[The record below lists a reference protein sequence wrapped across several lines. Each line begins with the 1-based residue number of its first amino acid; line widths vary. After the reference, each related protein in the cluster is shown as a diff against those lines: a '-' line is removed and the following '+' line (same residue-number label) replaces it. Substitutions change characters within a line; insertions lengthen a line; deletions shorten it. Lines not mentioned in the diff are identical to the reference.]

1 VDTEAVSGNIPPPP
15 PGFVLVDD
23 DIPPPP
29 EGFVLVPNESPRGVM
44 PFLNQGIAQVFGAP
58 VDAVSAG
65 LSAVGVPGQEAP
77 VLGSTNIQQMMGR
90 AGVRLPESGATPQ
103 NLGEFM
109 GRGVGNAAAF
119 LIPGLGAARGMAAAA
134 NPVTRGIGQMLS
146 AAPGKMAAV
155 DMAAGAGS
163 GAGRYIGEAQTPNN
177 PNVGGTIGEMV
188 GGLGVGAVTG
198 VVPMLA
204 RMLAQGP
211 AGRAI
216 LGTGRQVMSAFVPG
230 TNIANT
236 TRASN
241 RLRGLTADP
250 EGMADLATRET
261 IAPLTPAQRTG
272 DERLLGLERAVA
284 SRDPVLADRLRQQA
298 GEAQGV
304 LESELRGMGGQPMAA
319 RNLMEE
325 RRGRLIDNLQ
335 TSVDRA
341 KQQAQARIAALEPNA
356 TPAQQATVV
365 RQEFDA
371 AYRAAMD
378 QERTLWRAVPDDV
391 LVPTKDIKDA
401 YAALVAATPETQR
414 HNIPD
419 YARRFLGGESNAA
432 LAAEV
437 PPSELQGLR
446 SELLDIARQARAA
459 GERNRARLADDLAD
473 SVLQTMDSA
482 PVVSAPYQA
491 ARDYTR
497 QLNQTFRQGEIGR
510 LTNTGR
516 DGSPRVAPEL
526 TLDTTIGQGG
536 QRGAIAAREFEAAM
550 GERFRR
556 ASPQIEDYLR
566 GNVSQRAVTGSGDI
580 RRDTMARLLRQEQP
594 LLDAFPNVRRDMAAA
609 LQAQD
614 TAQRIGQRAARV
626 ERNLNSPT
634 RSAVA
639 RYLSGDVGEE
649 VARVFSAP
657 DPAAVASQV
666 ARVVRRDPAAV
677 DGLKGAFIDHLI
689 ANARGQT
696 VDGSVLNGS
705 TMRGFL
711 DNAKQRAA
719 LEAVFSPDD
728 MRRLRTVVQ
737 ELTSL
742 ERARG
747 PLPGVGAPMND
758 MPNQI
763 LDTLARVA
771 GARAGAA
778 AGGASMAGGLQ
789 SAQIVSGRVRDFLGR
804 LTNDQAAVLI
814 SQSVTDPALFA
825 ALLNP
830 GARFTPSQ
838 QVARL
843 QAWLAGPGVRVFG
856 EGNREERD
864 SGVPLNGFILDSPQ
878 E

>member
-1 VDTEAVSGNIPPPP
+1 MSGRPPPPP
-15 PGFVLVDD
+15 PGFILDD
-23 DIPPPP
+23 NDDTPPPP
-29 EGFVLVPNESPRGVM
+29 DGFVLDGNQSPRGIM

-58 VDAVSAG
+58 VDMVSAG
-65 LSAVGVPGQEAP
+65 LSAVGVPGQDAP
-77 VLGSTNIQQMMGR
+77 IGGSANISDMMGR
-90 AGVRLPESGATPQ
+90 AGVRLPESGAVPQ
-103 NLGEFM
+103 SLGEFM

-119 LIPGLGAARGMAAAA
+119 LIPGLGAARMAAGAA
-134 NPVTRGIGQMLS
+134 NPVVRGVGGMLS

-155 DMAAGAGS
+155 DVAAGAGS
-163 GAGRYIGEAQTPNN
+163 GAGRYIGEAQTPDN

-198 VVPMLA
+198 GIPMLA

-230 TNIANT
+230 TTVANT

-241 RLRGLTADP
+241 RLRSLTADP

-272 DERLLGLERAVA
+272 DERLLALERAVA
-284 SRDPVLADRLRQQA
+284 DRDPVLAERLRRQA
-298 GEAQGV
+298 GDAQGV
-304 LESELRGMGGQPMAA
+304 LEAELRGMGGQPTAP
-319 RNLMEE
+319 RSLMEE
-325 RRGRLIDNLQ
+325 RRGRLIDSLQ

-378 QERTLWRAVPDDV
+378 QERTLWRSIPDDV
-391 LVPTKDIKDA
+391 LVPTKSIKDA
-401 YAALVAATPETQR
+401 YAELVAATPETQR

-419 YARRFLGGESNAA
+419 YARRFLSGESNAT

-437 PPSELQGLR
+437 SPSELQGLR
-446 SELLDIARQARAA
+446 SELLDISRQARAA

-473 SVLQTMDSA
+473 SVLQAMDSA
-482 PVVSAPYQA
+482 PVVSGPYQA

-550 GERFRR
+550 GDRFRAR
-556 ASPQIEDYLR
+556 AAPQIEDYLR
-566 GNVSQRAVTGSGDI
+566 GNISQRAVTAGGDV
-580 RRDTMARLLRQEQP
+580 RADAVARLSRQEQP
-594 LLDAFPNVRRDMAAA
+594 LLEAFPAVRQDMMAAV
-609 LQAQD
+609 QAQE
-614 TAQRIGQRAARV
+614 AARRASQRAARV

-649 VARVFSAP
+649 VAKVFSAP
-657 DPAAVASQV
+657 DPAVVARQV

-689 ANARGQT
+689 ADARGQT

-711 DNAKQRAA
+711 DNPKQRAA
-719 LEAVFSPDD
+719 LEAVFAPDE
-728 MRRLRTVVQ
+728 MRRLQTVVR

-747 PLPGVGAPMND
+747 SLPGVGAPMND

-771 GARAGAA
+771 GARVGAA

-789 SAQIVSGRVRDFLGR
+789 SAQIASGRVRDFLGR

-830 GARFTPSQ
+830 GKMFTPTQ

-856 EGNREERD
+856 EDNQRKNDG
-864 SGVPLNGFILDSPQ
+864 GVPLNGFILDPPQ

>member
-1 VDTEAVSGNIPPPP
+1 MSRAPWE
-15 PGFVLVDD
+15 DD
-23 DIPPPP
+23 PVID
-29 EGFVLVPNESPRGVM
+29 EGAEPWSNDSVVQDGPRGIM
-44 PFLNQGIAQVFGAP
+44 PFLNQGIAQVAGAP
-58 VDAVSAG
+58 VDLVSAG
-65 LSAVGVPGQEAP
+65 LSAFGVPGQEAP
-77 VLGSTNIQQMMGR
+77 FLGSTNISNMMES
-90 AGVRLPESGATPQ
+90 AGVRMPESGATPQ
-103 NLGEFM
+103 ALGEFM
-109 GRGVGNAAAF
+109 GRGVGNTAAF
-119 LIPGLGAARGMAAAA
+119 LIPGLAGARGLATAAS
-134 NPVTRGIGQMLS
+134 PVIRGIGQMLA
-146 AAPGKMAAV
+146 AAPGRMAAT
-155 DMAAGAGS
+155 DLAAGAGA
-163 GAGRYIGEAQTPNN
+163 GAGRYIGEAQTPDN

-188 GGLGVGAVTG
+188 GGLGVGAVAG
-198 VVPMLA
+198 GVPMLA
-204 RMLAQGP
+204 NMLAHGP
-211 AGRAI
+211 VGRAI

-230 TNIANT
+230 TTVANT

-241 RLRGLTADP
+241 RLRSLTADP

-272 DERLLGLERAVA
+272 DQRLLALERAVA
-284 SRDPVLADRLRQQA
+284 DRDPVLAERLRQQA
-298 GEAQGV
+298 GDAQGV
-304 LESELRGMGGQPMAA
+304 LETELRGMGGQPMAP
-319 RNLMEE
+319 RTLLEE

-335 TSVDRA
+335 AGVERA
-341 KQQAQARIAALEPNA
+341 KQQAQTRIAALEPNA

-378 QERTLWRAVPDDV
+378 EERSLWRAIPDDV
-391 LVPTKDIKDA
+391 LVPTKPIKDA
-401 YAALVAATPETQR
+401 YAELVAATPETQR

-419 YARRFLGGESNAA
+419 YARRFLSGESNAP

-446 SELLDIARQARAA
+446 SELLDISRQARAA
-459 GERNRARLADDLAD
+459 GERNRARLADNLAD
-473 SVLQTMDSA
+473 SVLQAMDNA
-482 PVVSAPYQA
+482 PVVSGPYQV

-516 DGSPRVAPEL
+516 DGAPRVAPEL

-536 QRGAIAAREFEAAM
+536 QRGAIAAREFETAM
-550 GERFRR
+550 GERFRAR
-556 ASPQIEDYLR
+556 AAPQIEDFLR
-566 GNVSQRAVTGSGDI
+566 GNVSQRAVTAGGDV
-580 RRDTMARLLRQEQP
+580 RADTMARLLRQEQP
-594 LLDAFPNVRRDMAAA
+594 LLEAFPAVRQDMIAA

-614 TAQRIGQRAARV
+614 AARRVSQRAARV
-626 ERNLNSPT
+626 ERNLNTPT

-649 VARVFSAP
+649 VAKVFSAP

-666 ARVVRRDPAAV
+666 ARVVRRDPVAV

-689 ANARGQT
+689 AEARGQT

-711 DNAKQRAA
+711 DNAKQRSA
-719 LEAVFSPDD
+719 LETVFSPDE
-728 MRRLRTVVQ
+728 MQRLQTIVR
-737 ELTSL
+737 ELTAL

-747 PLPGVGAPMND
+747 SLPGVGAPMND

-789 SAQIVSGRVRDFLGR
+789 SAQIVSGRVRDLLGR

-814 SQSVTDPALFA
+814 SQSVTDPTLFA

-856 EGNREERD
+856 EGNQQEND
-864 SGVPLNGFILDSPQ
+864 GGVPLNGFIIDPPQ